1 MYKLLIKILSLRFL
15 NSTKRKE
22 YRNAK
27 LTSHINNINTKRL
40 NAKHKWGVS
49 YSVFDGHELLEK
61 SILSIRESVDYINVV
76 YQTTSW
82 YGNKC
87 DDDLL
92 PALQRLKDA
101 GLIDELIEYTYI
113 HKDGRSGHAPKYEK
127 QKRSL
132 GLNAAKKAGCTY
144 FMTMDCD
151 EFYFKD
157 ELENAKKYILEKM
170 QEENLPVILGVSEGA
185 KKYMGG
191 FYVIRC
197 MVEGLIK
204 DLNITIPVCLHLDH
218 GSSFESCKEAIDA
231 GFSSVMIDA
240 SKYDL
245 ETNKKITKEVVDYAH
260 SKGVSVEAEVGHVGG
275 TEDNVYGDVFRATLE
290 DCIMLVVLKTM
301 STVMYLE
308 PL

>member
-22 YRNAK
+22 YRNEK

-157 ELENAKKYILEKM
+157 EMEKAKKYILMHNISHSFVIIYNYVLEPIYRKLNAEYYVPFFSRINKYSSFIPFHFDHYYICHVDPTRLLNKLILFKFLIFKIYGKY
-170 QEENLPVILGVSEGA
+170 QPFILG
-185 KKYMGG
+185 
-191 FYVIRC
+191 
-197 MVEGLIK
+197 
-204 DLNITIPVCLHLDH
+204 NIAMHH
-218 GSSFESCKEAIDA
+218 M
-231 GFSSVMIDA
+231 SSVRKNIMNKINNSSNEYA
-240 SKYDL
+240 QSKMKTSYISAL
-245 ETNKKITKEVVDYAH
+245 KEIE
-260 SKGVSVEAEVGHVGG
+260 SLKNGG
-275 TEDNVYGDVFRATLE
+275 GLQYRY
-290 DCIMLVVLKTM
+290 
-301 STVMYLE
+301 S
-308 PL
+308 